1 MSRGVISRACRTPSN
16 AAQSFTP
23 ADRCDRRRI
32 ALFGCMRH
40 RIGRES
46 IGWNNAEDYMTIRKL
61 MLRQWTNGDASKNK
75 YAVGAQSVMRM
86 CLIRILRVYA

>member
-1 MSRGVISRACRTPSN
+1 
-16 AAQSFTP
+16 
-23 ADRCDRRRI
+23 
-32 ALFGCMRH
+32 MRH